1 MEDRRILIPK
11 ELLEKSDLKKVEQII
26 VTLNDNGILL
36 VPYQDDY
43 KEFNVL
49 GIRSLDKGRFSL
61 PNNIRIPV
69 KELVPVLYRG
79 KIWIKRCVLWTHF

>member
-11 ELLEKSDLKKVEQII
+11 ELLGKSDLKKVEQII
-26 VTLNDNGILL
+26 ITLNDNGILL

-61 PNNIRIPV
+61 PNHIRIPI
-69 KELVPVLYRG
+69 KELLAVLYRG
-79 KIWIKRCVLWTHF
+79 KIWIKRCVL